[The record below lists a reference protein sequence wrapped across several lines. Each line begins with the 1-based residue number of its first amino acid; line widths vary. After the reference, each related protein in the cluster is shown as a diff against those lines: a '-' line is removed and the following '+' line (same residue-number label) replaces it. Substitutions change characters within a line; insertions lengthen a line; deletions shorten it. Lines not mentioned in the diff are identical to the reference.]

1 MLYLPYTWLVLVYA
15 LVRYDVF
22 HFFCDRGIL
31 PPSGRMGLR
40 PRELEVLQRSGK
52 LVFTY
57 TYGADV
63 RTREATLALGK
74 FNFCMDCPEPPKFC
88 MCNDALGAANIATIA
103 QYATR
108 MVAMGDMKAYVP
120 GALDIPFWPLDTD
133 RIRYAGTLWQPG
145 RPLRVAH
152 APNHPHFKGTA
163 YLLAAIER
171 LNAEGIAI
179 ELVRI
184 QGVPNTEVL
193 RLFAGVDIVVE
204 QLIGGFHGYTALEAM
219 ALGKP
224 VVTYLRGPDMVVAPD
239 ECPIINANPDTIY
252 DTLKAC
258 AAGHYDLPAIGRRS
272 RSYVER
278 YYSQSAVSAALGA
291 MYLSTHRLPSR
302 LNEQL
307 GERIAALRANAL
319 ERAASVQA

>member
-1 MLYLPYTWLVLVYA
+1 
-15 LVRYDVF
+15 
-22 HFFCDRGIL
+22 
-31 PPSGRMGLR
+31 
-40 PRELEVLQRSGK
+40 
-52 LVFTY
+52 
-57 TYGADV
+57 
-63 RTREATLALGK
+63 
-74 FNFCMDCPEPPKFC
+74 MDCPDPPKYC
-88 MCNDALGAANIATIA
+88 VCEDSLGAANIATIA
-103 QYATR
+103 GYATR

-120 GALDIPFWPLDTD
+120 GALDIPFWPLDTNAL
-133 RIRYAGTLWQPG
+133 RYVGTHRPDG

-171 LNAEGIAI
+171 LNAEGVAV

-193 RLFAGVDIVVE
+193 RLFAEVDLVVE

-239 ECPIINANPDTIY
+239 ECPIINANPDSIY
-252 DTLKAC
+252 DVLKAC

-272 RSYVER
+272 RAYVER
-278 YYSQSAVSAALGA
+278 YYSQNAVSAALGT
-291 MYLSTHRLPSR
+291 MYVSTDRLPTR

-307 GERIAALRANAL
+307 RDRIAALREDAL
-319 ERAASVQA
+319 QRAASVRA